1 MSANFFSCSDLFAP
15 KKTHVAKKI
24 RAKRKK
30 NRIITF
36 IQKHQAETIVAGGV
50 IIAACLA
57 LYYQFCQ
64 SPKILWPKPNI
75 SPAGCGIV
83 GDFDGKGPA
92 IGGFLKDGLFGLP
105 TSRSPG
111 AQLFTGIR
119 NRTPGDDETIKI
131 LPDNKG
137 LLGTGQPTIKVST
150 LRKFQDSSIVVVDG
164 TSMKPDEFKEK
175 VGKLVGKK
183 EEILQEKDTEGTVC
197 HGQYCLS
204 FVKQAGITDDG
215 KACYQLKD
223 GPIDEDRTFVMLS
236 MSGFKE
242 TKSEDISLEKTK
254 TLWRTVLAAAKAM
267 KVSKISSP
275 ALGMGVFN
283 QGADVNKLYFQG
295 LCQELQ
301 RSEFAQIKEF
311 RINPIDKNLA
321 ILKEVLDKT
330 GDDLLKKRLI
340 PVKSDSLLLAE
351 TLAQQEISEQWALI
365 NPSNGNVTAGK
376 AEIGNGFCGNIGP
389 AEEFFTAMTTASI
402 CSYPKDKK
410 DVFLKSEKWDN
421 PMSVAQALAAQ

>member
-15 KKTHVAKKI
+15 TKTHAAKKI

-30 NRIITF
+30 NRIVTF
-36 IQKHQAETIVAGGV
+36 IQKHQAETLVAGGV

-64 SPKILWPKPNI
+64 SPKILCPKPNI
-75 SPAGCGIV
+75 SLAGSGIV

-119 NRTPGDDETIKI
+119 NRTPGDDEIIKI
-131 LPDNKG
+131 LPDDKG
-137 LLGTGQPTIKVST
+137 LLGTGRPTIKVST

-164 TSMKPDEFKEK
+164 KIIKPEYFKTK
-175 VGKLVGKK
+175 VGQ
-183 EEILQEKDTEGTVC
+183 LQEIETEGTVC

-223 GPIDEDRTFVMLS
+223 GPIDEDQTFVMLS
-236 MSGFKE
+236 MSGFSQTKAEGITLKKTESLWE
-242 TKSEDISLEKTK
+242 TI
-254 TLWRTVLAAAKAM
+254 LATAKVM
-267 KVSKISSP
+267 KVTKISSP
-275 ALGMGVFN
+275 ALGMGAYN
-283 QGADVNKLYFQG
+283 KGAAATELYFDG
-295 LCQELQ
+295 LCAQLQ
-301 RSEFAQIKEF
+301 RPKFAEITEF
-311 RINPIDKNLA
+311 RINPTSKTNHA
-321 ILKEVLDKT
+321 ILQKVLAKPENSS
-330 GDDLLKKRLI
+330 LKDRL
-340 PVKSDSLLLAE
+340 KSFESDSLLLAE
-351 TLAQQEISEQWALI
+351 TLAQQESGQRWALI

-376 AEIGNGFCGNIGP
+376 KEIGNIFLADIGQ

-410 DVFLKSEKWDN
+410 DLFLKSEKWDN